1 MVIVRCS
8 HSRHCRPFW
17 FLSQFDLCFEVV
29 GSHTFNFRSLILIS
43 GMTAANQ
50 GRVAPYGAVLG
61 VSDPTAVRRQWIVRA
76 AAVATVALACA
87 ACVGLLVHERGVSGE
102 AAELGGAYY
111 AVAKPPAFNFNRE
124 YPAIP
129 QPCPVCAASR
139 RSIRSRFQ
147 DPLNEG
153 SPAAPLGGL
162 FLDRGEDEVAQ
173 AGNGAHESRR
183 IQVCCDAGRPSRM
196 PSGAGPMEAG
206 AAPTSPPWGKL

>member
-1 MVIVRCS
+1 
-8 HSRHCRPFW
+8 
-17 FLSQFDLCFEVV
+17 
-29 GSHTFNFRSLILIS
+29 
-43 GMTAANQ
+43 MTAANQ

-153 SPAAPLGGL
+153 SPAAPLVGYSWTGEKMRWHRRATEPMKVAGFKCAVMQEGRRACLRGRDPWKRALRPPLPLGGNC
-162 FLDRGEDEVAQ
+162 RPAEKWK
-173 AGNGAHESRR
+173 N
-183 IQVCCDAGRPSRM
+183 RPSW
-196 PSGAGPMEAG
+196 SA
-206 AAPTSPPWGKL
+206 S